1 MARSR
6 EISFRTLMVVGVHG
20 SLLAM
25 VVAAFATQ
33 WGLTAAG
40 DRASVERQRLV
51 RLSRSSDDLMQHML
65 NEEVGLRGYLAS
77 GEILFLQPYAASRD
91 LDDVD
96 VRQMLDLLTP
106 GERPG
111 LVPLIVRLHER
122 CDSWQAV
129 AAAQIAQRRR
139 GAIPHVDML
148 LDEGR
153 ARFDEIRAAKAEL
166 DKAIEMHAASRNAA
180 NDRRLD
186 VRRGISFVVLLGTL
200 LGAAILIGFVTTK
213 TLQPLS
219 ELAIAALDER
229 TFPDPSGRLRI
240 RELSR
245 LSAALRGLQGR
256 VWEREAQLARQHDV
270 AAALSAF
277 SEVSQQIE
285 EEAELHSMLARALQ
299 KELGPS
305 ELRILL
311 RNPGEDRLDAVWP
324 RDEAAPLLAARFPI
338 LQDPASCRGIRTGVA
353 VSIADAAAP
362 TACEC
367 KLGVPEQ
374 GSYLCLPMIATG
386 EVIGLVNLQARRPGD
401 FTAERV
407 RLAQAYV
414 GVAATAL
421 SSIRL
426 LALARERALRD
437 GLTGVYNRR
446 FLDELFPKQLAL
458 ARRTSRP
465 LSVLMLDLDHFK
477 VCNDTYGHD
486 VGDRV
491 LCAFVRILQ
500 EEARTSDSVIRYGGE
515 EFLMLLP
522 ETDDEGAAAVAER
535 IRHSVE
541 RRTFGELGVPTGIS
555 LRCSIGVSSMLSHG
569 DSPNELILAAD
580 RALYLAKQQGRNRVV
595 VAEAKANV
603 AA

>member
-1 MARSR
+1 M
-6 EISFRTLMVVGVHG
+6 MVVGVLG

-25 VVAAFATQ
+25 ALAAFIGQ
-33 WGLTAAG
+33 RGVSEVS
-40 DRASVERQRLV
+40 DRAASERHRLT
-51 RLSRSSDDLMQHML
+51 RLARGSEDVMQHML
-65 NEEVGLRGYLAS
+65 NEEAGLRGYLAS
-77 GEILFLQPYAASRD
+77 GEVIFLQPYAASRD

-96 VRQMLDLLTP
+96 VRQMLELLTP
-106 GERPG
+106 DERTRFA
-111 LVPLIVRLHER
+111 PLIVHLHEK
-122 CDSWQAV
+122 CDSWQAL
-129 AAAQIAQRRR
+129 AASQISQRRR
-139 GAIPHVDML
+139 GPIEHVDLL

-153 ARFDEIRAAKAEL
+153 ARFDAIRAAKAEL
-166 DKAIEMHAASRNAA
+166 DKALELHATTRNAG
-180 NDRRLD
+180 NDRALETRRD
-186 VRRGISFVVLLGTL
+186 VFHITLFAALLAAAFV
-200 LGAAILIGFVTTK
+200 IRFVTVK

-219 ELAIAALDER
+219 ELAVAAADDKA
-229 TFPDPSGRLRI
+229 FPAPSGRLRI
-240 RELSR
+240 REVSR
-245 LSAALRGLQGR
+245 LSSALQDLQAR
-256 VWEREAQLARQHDV
+256 VREREGQLARQHSI

-285 EEAELHSMLARALQ
+285 DEAELHSMLARALQ
-299 KELGPS
+299 RELAPS

-311 RNPGEDRLDAVWP
+311 RNPNEDRLDILWP
-324 RDEAAPLLAARFPI
+324 PRPGPALTPPARFPI
-338 LQDPASCRGIRTGVA
+338 LGDPAACRGIRTGAAVA
-353 VSIADAAAP
+353 IADASAP

-367 KLGVPEQ
+367 KLGVPDE

-386 EVIGLVNLQARRPGD
+386 EVIGLVNLQASKEDD

-465 LSVLMLDLDHFK
+465 LSVLMLDVDHFK

-491 LCAFVRILQ
+491 LCAFVRVLQ
-500 EEARTSDSVIRYGGE
+500 DEARTSDSVIRYGGE

-522 ETDDEGAAAVAER
+522 ETDEEGAAAFAER
-535 IRHSVE
+535 VRRAVE
-541 RRTFGELGVPTGIS
+541 RRVFSDIGVPPS
-555 LRCSIGVSSMLSHG
+555 FALRCSIGVASMPAHG
-569 DSPNELILAAD
+569 DSPTALILAAD
-580 RALYLAKQQGRNRVV
+580 RALYLAKQQGRNRVI
-595 VAEAKANV
+595 VAPATAN

>member
-1 MARSR
+1 VARSR
-6 EISFRTLMVVGVHG
+6 EISFRTLMIAGVYG
-20 SLLAM
+20 SLFAM
-25 VVAAFATQ
+25 VIAAFAMQ
-33 WGLTAAG
+33 WGLTVTGERAAL
-40 DRASVERQRLV
+40 DRQRLV
-51 RLSRSSDDLMQHML
+51 RLARGSEDVLQHML
-65 NEEVGLRGYLAS
+65 NEEVGLHGYLAS
-77 GEILFLQPYAASRD
+77 GEIIFLQPYAASRD
-91 LDDVD
+91 FDDVD

-106 GERPG
+106 GERPE
-111 LVPLIVRLHER
+111 LAMLITQLHEK
-122 CDSWQAV
+122 CDSWQALAV
-129 AAAQIAQRRR
+129 TQIAQRRR
-139 GAIPHVDML
+139 GPIPHIDLL

-153 ARFDEIRAAKAEL
+153 SRFDDIRAAKAEL
-166 DKAIEMHAASRNAA
+166 DKALEMHAASRNAA
-180 NDRRLD
+180 NDRRLE
-186 VRRGISFVVLLGTL
+186 VRREISFAVLLGTL
-200 LGAAILIGFVTTK
+200 LGAALLIGFVTTK
-213 TLQPLS
+213 TLRPLS
-219 ELAIAALDER
+219 ELVTAALDDR
-229 TFPDPSGRLRI
+229 SFPAPSGRLRI

-245 LSAALRGLQGR
+245 LSSALQGLQGR
-256 VWEREAQLARQHDV
+256 VREREAQLARQHDI

-285 EEAELHSMLARALQ
+285 EEDELHSMLARALH

-311 RNPGEDRLDAVWP
+311 RNPSEDRLDIVWP
-324 RDEAAPLLAARFPI
+324 RDEGSALVAARFPI
-338 LQDPASCRGIRTGVA
+338 LQEPATCRGIRTGVA
-353 VSIADAAAP
+353 VSIADASAP

-367 KLGVPEQ
+367 KLGVPEE

-386 EVIGLVNLQARRPGD
+386 EVIGLVNLQARRRGD
-401 FTAERV
+401 FTDERV

-458 ARRTSRP
+458 AHRTSRP

-477 VCNDTYGHD
+477 ACNDTYGHD

-491 LCAFVRILQ
+491 LCAFVGILQ
-500 EEARTSDSVIRYGGE
+500 DEARTSDSVIRYGGE

-522 ETDDEGAAAVAER
+522 ETDGEGAAAVGER
-535 IRHSVE
+535 IRRALE
-541 RRTFGELGVPTGIS
+541 RRVFGELGVPNS
-555 LRCSIGVSSMLSHG
+555 LALRCSIGVSSMPSHG

-595 VAEAKANV
+595 VAETKAN

>member
-1 MARSR
+1 
-6 EISFRTLMVVGVHG
+6 MVVGVHG

-25 VVAAFATQ
+25 VVAAFLTQ
-33 WGLTAAG
+33 WGITAATG
-40 DRASVERQRLV
+40 RAEAERQRLV
-51 RLSRSSDDLMQHML
+51 RLARVSDDLMQNML
-65 NEEVGLRGYLAS
+65 NQEVGLRGYLAS
-77 GEILFLQPYAASRD
+77 GEIIFLQPYAAARD

-96 VRQMLDLLTP
+96 IREMLGLLKPDERAEFIPLLT
-106 GERPG
+106 
-111 LVPLIVRLHER
+111 RLHE
-122 CDSWQAV
+122 DADAWQTLAV
-129 AAAQIAQRRR
+129 AQIAQRRR
-139 GAIPHVDML
+139 GTAAHVDRL

-153 ARFDEIRAAKAEL
+153 SHFERIRAAKAEL
-166 DKAIEMHAASRNAA
+166 DKALELNSARRNAA
-180 NDRRLD
+180 NDRRLE
-186 VRRGISFVVLLGTL
+186 VRREISFAVLLGTL
-200 LGAAILIGFVTTK
+200 LCAAVLIGFVTSK

-219 ELAIAALDER
+219 ALAIAALDDAA
-229 TFPDPSGRLRI
+229 FPAPSGRLRI
-240 RELSR
+240 REISR
-245 LSAALRGLQGR
+245 LSSALQGLQGR
-256 VWEREAQLARQHDV
+256 VREREAQLARQHDI

-285 EEAELHSMLARALQ
+285 EEEELHSMLARALHQ
-299 KELGPS
+299 ELGPS
-305 ELRILL
+305 DLRILL
-311 RNPGEDRLDAVWP
+311 RKPGEDRLDLVWP
-324 RDEAAPLLAARFPI
+324 RNEELASARFPI
-338 LQDPASCRGIRTGVA
+338 LQEPASCRGIRTGVA
-353 VSIADAAAP
+353 VSISDATAP

-367 KLGVPEQ
+367 KLGVPQE

-401 FTAERV
+401 FTSDRV

-446 FLDELFPKQLAL
+446 FLEELFPKQLAL

-477 VCNDTYGHD
+477 TFNDTYGHD

-500 EEARTSDSVIRYGGE
+500 EEARTSDSVVRYGGE

-522 ETDDEGAAAVAER
+522 ETDEQGAAAFAER
-535 IRHSVE
+535 IRCAVE
-541 RRTFGELGVPTGIS
+541 RGAFGDLGVPTGIS
-555 LRCSIGVSSMLSHG
+555 LRCSIGVSSTASHG
-569 DSPNELILAAD
+569 DSPSELILGAD
-580 RALYLAKQQGRNRVV
+580 RALYLA
-595 VAEAKANV
+595 
-603 AA
+603 

>member
-1 MARSR
+1 
-6 EISFRTLMVVGVHG
+6 
-20 SLLAM
+20 
-25 VVAAFATQ
+25 
-33 WGLTAAG
+33 
-40 DRASVERQRLV
+40 
-51 RLSRSSDDLMQHML
+51 
-65 NEEVGLRGYLAS
+65 
-77 GEILFLQPYAASRD
+77 
-91 LDDVD
+91 
-96 VRQMLDLLTP
+96 
-106 GERPG
+106 
-111 LVPLIVRLHER
+111 
-122 CDSWQAV
+122 
-129 AAAQIAQRRR
+129 
-139 GAIPHVDML
+139 
-148 LDEGR
+148 
-153 ARFDEIRAAKAEL
+153 
-166 DKAIEMHAASRNAA
+166 
-180 NDRRLD
+180 
-186 VRRGISFVVLLGTL
+186 
-200 LGAAILIGFVTTK
+200 
-213 TLQPLS
+213 
-219 ELAIAALDER
+219 
-229 TFPDPSGRLRI
+229 
-240 RELSR
+240 
-245 LSAALRGLQGR
+245 
-256 VWEREAQLARQHDV
+256 
-270 AAALSAF
+270 
-277 SEVSQQIE
+277 VSQQIE

-299 KELGPS
+299 KELNPS

-311 RNPGEDRLDAVWP
+311 GSPSEDRLDAVWP
-324 RDEAAPLLAARFPI
+324 RDEGSALLAARFPI
-338 LQDPASCRGIRTGVA
+338 LQDPTSCRGIRTGVA
-353 VSIADAAAP
+353 VSIGDASAP

-486 VGDRV
+486 IGDRV

-522 ETDDEGAAAVAER
+522 ETDEQGAAAVAER
-535 IRHSVE
+535 IRRAVE
-541 RRTFGELGVPTGIS
+541 RRAFGEPLGVPSAIS

-569 DSPNELILAAD
+569 DSPTELILAAD

>member
-1 MARSR
+1 
-6 EISFRTLMVVGVHG
+6 MVVGVHG

-33 WGLTAAG
+33 WGLTAATG
-40 DRASVERQRLV
+40 RAEAERQRLV
-51 RLSRSSDDLMQHML
+51 RIARASDDLMQHML
-65 NEEVGLRGYLAS
+65 NEEGGLRGYLAS
-77 GEILFLQPYAASRD
+77 GEIIFLQPYAAARD

-96 VRQMLDLLTP
+96 VRQMLGLLND
-106 GERPG
+106 GERAEFE
-111 LVPLIVRLHER
+111 PLITRLHER
-122 CDSWQAV
+122 TDSWQALAV
-129 AAAQIAQRRR
+129 AQIGQRRR
-139 GAIPHVDML
+139 GAIAHLDLL

-153 ARFDEIRAAKAEL
+153 SRFDAIRAAKAEL
-166 DKAIEMHAASRNAA
+166 DKALELHTARRNGA
-180 NDRRLD
+180 NDRRLE
-186 VRRGISFVVLLGTL
+186 VRREISFVILLGTL
-200 LGAAILIGFVTTK
+200 LGAALLIWFVTVK

-219 ELAIAALDER
+219 ELALAALDDAS
-229 TFPDPSGRLRI
+229 FPAPSGRLRI
-240 RELSR
+240 REISR
-245 LSAALRGLQGR
+245 LSSALQGLQSR
-256 VWEREAQLARQHDV
+256 VLEREAQLARQHDV

-277 SEVSQQIE
+277 SEVSQLIE

-299 KELGPS
+299 EELGPTA
-305 ELRILL
+305 LHILL
-311 RNPGEDRLDAVWP
+311 RKPGGDGLDVAWP
-324 RDEAAPLLAARFPI
+324 LDHGPALAAARFPI

-353 VSIADAAAP
+353 VSIAEASAP

-367 KLGVPEQ
+367 KLGVPEE

-401 FTAERV
+401 FTSERV
-407 RLAQAYV
+407 RLAQSYV

-426 LALARERALRD
+426 LALARDRALRD

-477 VCNDTYGHD
+477 ACNDTYGHD
-486 VGDRV
+486 AGDRV

-522 ETDDEGAAAVAER
+522 ETDEQGAAAFAER
-535 IRHSVE
+535 IRSAVE
-541 RRTFGELGVPTGIS
+541 RRAFGESGLPAAIS
-555 LRCSIGVSSMLSHG
+555 LRCSIGVSSMPSHG
-569 DSPNELILAAD
+569 ESPGALILAAD

-595 VAEAKANV
+595 VAEVKAN

>member
-1 MARSR
+1 
-6 EISFRTLMVVGVHG
+6 MVVGVHG

-33 WGLTAAG
+33 WGLTAATG
-40 DRASVERQRLV
+40 RAEAERQRLV
-51 RLSRSSDDLMQHML
+51 RLARLSDDLMQNML
-65 NEEVGLRGYLAS
+65 NQEVGLRGYLAS
-77 GEILFLQPYAASRD
+77 GEIIFLQPYAAARD

-96 VRQMLDLLTP
+96 IREMLGLLKPDERAEFVPLLT
-106 GERPG
+106 
-111 LVPLIVRLHER
+111 RLHEDS
-122 CDSWQAV
+122 DSWQALAV
-129 AAAQIAQRRR
+129 AQIAQRRR
-139 GAIPHVDML
+139 GTVAHVDRL

-153 ARFDEIRAAKAEL
+153 SHFERIRKAKLEL
-166 DKAIEMHAASRNAA
+166 DKALELNSARRNAA
-180 NDRRLD
+180 NDHLLE
-186 VRRGISFVVLLGTL
+186 VRREISFAVLLGTL
-200 LGAAILIGFVTTK
+200 LCAAVLIGVVTSK

-219 ELAIAALDER
+219 ELAIAALDDAA
-229 TFPDPSGRLRI
+229 FPATSGRLRI
-240 RELSR
+240 REISR
-245 LSAALRGLQGR
+245 LSSALQGLQGR
-256 VWEREAQLARQHDV
+256 VREREAQLARQHDI

-285 EEAELHSMLARALQ
+285 EEEELHSMLARALHQ
-299 KELGPS
+299 ELAPS
-305 ELRILL
+305 DLHILL
-311 RNPGEDRLDAVWP
+311 RKPGEDRLDHVWP
-324 RDEAAPLLAARFPI
+324 RNQGSALAPSRFPI
-338 LQDPASCRGIRTGVA
+338 LQEPATCRGIRTGVA
-353 VSIADAAAP
+353 VSISDATAP

-401 FTAERV
+401 FTSDRV

-426 LALARERALRD
+426 LTLARDRALRD

-446 FLDELFPKQLAL
+446 FLEELFPKQLAL

-477 VCNDTYGHD
+477 AFNDTYGHD

-491 LCAFVRILQ
+491 LCAFVGILQ
-500 EEARTSDSVIRYGGE
+500 EEARNSDSVVRYGGE

-522 ETDDEGAAAVAER
+522 ETDEEGAAAFAER
-535 IRHSVE
+535 IRRAVE
-541 RRTFGELGVPTGIS
+541 RRAFTDLGVPNGIS
-555 LRCSIGVSSMLSHG
+555 LRCSIGVSSTVAQG
-569 DSPNELILAAD
+569 DSPSELILAAD

-595 VAEAKANV
+595 VAGLEAT

>member
-1 MARSR
+1 MARTR
-6 EISFRTLMVVGVHG
+6 EISFRTLMTVGVHG

-33 WGLTAAG
+33 WGITAATG
-40 DRASVERQRLV
+40 RAEAERQRLV
-51 RLSRSSDDLMQHML
+51 RLARVSDDLMQNML
-65 NEEVGLRGYLAS
+65 NQEVGLRGYLAS
-77 GEILFLQPYAASRD
+77 GEIIFLQPYAAARD

-96 VRQMLDLLTP
+96 IREMLGLLKPDERAEFVPLLT
-106 GERPG
+106 
-111 LVPLIVRLHER
+111 RLHDDS
-122 CDSWQAV
+122 DSWQTLAV
-129 AAAQIAQRRR
+129 AQIAQRRR
-139 GAIPHVDML
+139 GAVAHVDRL

-153 ARFDEIRAAKAEL
+153 SHFERIRAAKLEL
-166 DKAIEMHAASRNAA
+166 DKALELNSARRNAA
-180 NDRRLD
+180 NDRSLE
-186 VRRGISFVVLLGTL
+186 RRRQISFAVLLGTL
-200 LGAAILIGFVTTK
+200 LGAAVLIGFVTSK

-219 ELAIAALDER
+219 ALAIAALDDAA
-229 TFPDPSGRLRI
+229 FPAPSGRLRI
-240 RELSR
+240 REISR
-245 LSAALRGLQGR
+245 LSSALQGLQGR
-256 VWEREAQLARQHDV
+256 VREREAQLARQHDI

-285 EEAELHSMLARALQ
+285 EEEELHSMLARALHQ
-299 KELGPS
+299 ELGPS
-305 ELRILL
+305 DLHILL
-311 RNPGEDRLDAVWP
+311 RKPGENRLDLVWP
-324 RDEAAPLLAARFPI
+324 QDEALASARFPI
-338 LQDPASCRGIRTGVA
+338 LQEPASCRGIRTGIA
-353 VSIADAAAP
+353 VSISDASAP

-367 KLGVPEQ
+367 KLGVPAE

-401 FTAERV
+401 FTSDRV

-446 FLDELFPKQLAL
+446 FLEELFPKQLAL

-477 VCNDTYGHD
+477 TFNDTYGHD

-500 EEARTSDSVIRYGGE
+500 EEARTSDSVVRYGGE

-522 ETDDEGAAAVAER
+522 ETDDQGAAAFAER
-535 IRHSVE
+535 IRCAVE
-541 RRTFGELGVPTGIS
+541 RGAFGDLGVPTGIS
-555 LRCSIGVSSMLSHG
+555 LRCSIGVSSTATHG
-569 DSPNELILAAD
+569 DSPSELILAAD

-595 VAEAKANV
+595 VAGLEAN

>member
-1 MARSR
+1 
-6 EISFRTLMVVGVHG
+6 MVLGVHG

-33 WGLTAAG
+33 WGLTAATA
-40 DRASVERQRLV
+40 RAEEDRQRLV
-51 RLSRSSDDLMQHML
+51 RLARGSDDVLQHML
-65 NEEVGLRGYLAS
+65 NEEVGLHGYLAS
-77 GEILFLQPYAASRD
+77 GEIIFLQPYAASRD

-96 VRQMLDLLTP
+96 VRQMLALLMTD
-106 GERPG
+106 ERAEF
-111 LVPLIVRLHER
+111 VPLISRLHENT
-122 CDSWQAV
+122 DAWQALAV
-129 AAAQIAQRRR
+129 PQIAQRRR
-139 GAIPHVDML
+139 GAIAHLDRL

-153 ARFDEIRAAKAEL
+153 SRFDAIRASKAEL
-166 DKAIEMHAASRNAA
+166 DKALELHAARRNAA
-180 NDRRLD
+180 NDRTLEL
-186 VRRGISFVVLLGTL
+186 RREISLAVLLGTL
-200 LGAAILIGFVTTK
+200 LGAALLIRFVTSK
-213 TLQPLS
+213 TLRPLS
-219 ELAIAALDER
+219 ELAIAALDDA
-229 TFPDPSGRLRI
+229 TFPAPSGRLRI
-240 RELSR
+240 REISR
-245 LSAALRGLQGR
+245 LSSALQGLQGR
-256 VWEREAQLARQHDV
+256 VLERESQLARQHDV
-270 AAALSAF
+270 AAALSSF

-285 EEAELHSMLARALQ
+285 EESELHSMLARALH

-305 ELRILL
+305 ELHILL
-311 RNPGEDRLDAVWP
+311 RKSGEDRLDIVWP
-324 RDEAAPLLAARFPI
+324 RSEEPALVAARFPI
-338 LQDPASCRGIRTGVA
+338 LQEPASCRGIRTGVA
-353 VSIADAAAP
+353 VSIADATAP

-367 KLGVPEQ
+367 KLGVPAE

-386 EVIGLVNLQARRPGD
+386 EVIGLVNLQARRRGD
-401 FTAERV
+401 FTSDRV

-437 GLTGVYNRR
+437 GLTGIYNRR

-477 VCNDTYGHD
+477 GCNDTYGHD

-491 LCAFVRILQ
+491 LCAFVRVLQ
-500 EEARTSDSVIRYGGE
+500 EEARTSDSLVRYGGE

-522 ETDDEGAAAVAER
+522 DTDEQGAAAFAER
-535 IRHSVE
+535 IRRAVE
-541 RRTFGELGVPTGIS
+541 RRAFSELGVPNAIS
-555 LRCSIGVSSMLSHG
+555 LRCSIGVSSTLSHG
-569 DSPNELILAAD
+569 DSQSELILAAD

-595 VAEAKANV
+595 VADMKAD

>member
-1 MARSR
+1 
-6 EISFRTLMVVGVHG
+6 MVVGVHG

-33 WGLTAAG
+33 WGLTVTT
-40 DRASVERQRLV
+40 DRATRERERLV
-51 RLSRSSDDLMQHML
+51 RLARGSDDLMQHML
-65 NEEVGLRGYLAS
+65 NEEGGLRGYLAS
-77 GEILFLQPYAASRD
+77 GEIIFLQPYAASRD

-96 VRQMLDLLTP
+96 VRKMLDLLTP
-106 GERPG
+106 TERPE
-111 LVPLIVRLHER
+111 LAPLIERLHER
-122 CDSWQAV
+122 SDSWQALAV
-129 AAAQIAQRRR
+129 SQIAQRRR
-139 GAIPHVDML
+139 GAIAHLDLL

-153 ARFDEIRAAKAEL
+153 SRFDAIRAAKAEL
-166 DKAIEMHAASRNAA
+166 DKALELHAASRNAA

-186 VRRGISFVVLLGTL
+186 VRRGISVAVLLGTL
-200 LGAAILIGFVTTK
+200 VGAALLIGFVTSK
-213 TLQPLS
+213 TLRPLS
-219 ELAIAALDER
+219 ELAVAALDDA
-229 TFPDPSGRLRI
+229 TFPAPSGRLRI

-245 LSAALRGLQGR
+245 LSVALQGLQAR
-256 VWEREAQLARQHDV
+256 VREREAQLARQHDV

-305 ELRILL
+305 ELHILL
-311 RNPGEDRLDAVWP
+311 RKPGENRLDVVWP
-324 RDEAAPLLAARFPI
+324 RNEGPALLARFPI
-338 LQDPASCRGIRTGVA
+338 LQEPASCRGIRTGVA
-353 VSIADAAAP
+353 VSIADATAP

-367 KLGVPEQ
+367 NLGVPAE

-401 FTAERV
+401 FTSDRV

-477 VCNDTYGHD
+477 ACNDTYGHD

-491 LCAFVRILQ
+491 LCAFVRVLQ

-522 ETDDEGAAAVAER
+522 DTDEEGAAAVAER
-535 IRHSVE
+535 IRRAVE
-541 RRTFGELGVPTGIS
+541 RRAFGEFGVPNAIS
-555 LRCSIGVSSMLSHG
+555 LRCSIGVSSMLAHG
-569 DSPNELILAAD
+569 DSQGELILAAD
-580 RALYLAKQQGRNRVV
+580 RALYLAKQHGRNRVV
-595 VAEAKANV
+595 VAEVKTN